1 MNKVLGQVCSFMRNL
16 DKRAVLAA
24 VREFF
29 NSYVF
34 YIFET
39 IAACL
44 FVAAGQEV
52 AGAVFFVA
60 LICMIL
66 LVCDD
71 ILPTTLPFLLI
82 SAFTTNLYDSY
93 DLFIPYIRYAPAAV
107 ICLLFHFIRYRQ
119 PMKTGES
126 AYGIL
131 AVSVAVM
138 LGGIGRFSIMDYV
151 RGAYY
156 VLGLGFGMLAVY
168 FLMRSQFSVKRN
180 YDLRQ
185 RFSVIMTLLGL
196 LCAFIIA
203 SGYYKTFH
211 DIPTS
216 YALGFSRNNISTLL
230 MFAMPFPLFLALK
243 RPWTALLSLV
253 FYGAIAVT
261 TSRGGLL
268 FGTMEVLF
276 CCAYWIFSDGKRIL
290 RTVLC
295 LVSLAI
301 IFLCFRKIILDVI
314 YDRLLAE
321 GAITGEVRYKMMWE
335 AIEKFKKNP
344 LVGFGI
350 LDQDIA
356 YAADKKK
363 GSMAWYHMMTSQVVG
378 SMGLV
383 GIAAY
388 LFQFIGRVKL
398 IFRNFSMWSLCL
410 GVSYLGIL
418 LMSQVNPGEFCPLP
432 FELLTV
438 LLFILQERRLEN
450 DPLPLKG
457 TRKLSL

>member
-1 MNKVLGQVCSFMRNL
+1 
-16 DKRAVLAA
+16 
-24 VREFF
+24 
-29 NSYVF
+29 
-34 YIFET
+34 
-39 IAACL
+39 
-44 FVAAGQEV
+44 
-52 AGAVFFVA
+52 
-60 LICMIL
+60 
-66 LVCDD
+66 
-71 ILPTTLPFLLI
+71 
-82 SAFTTNLYDSY
+82 
-93 DLFIPYIRYAPAAV
+93 
-107 ICLLFHFIRYRQ
+107 
-119 PMKTGES
+119 
-126 AYGIL
+126 
-131 AVSVAVM
+131 
-138 LGGIGRFSIMDYV
+138 
-151 RGAYY
+151 
-156 VLGLGFGMLAVY
+156 
-168 FLMRSQFSVKRN
+168 
-180 YDLRQ
+180 
-185 RFSVIMTLLGL
+185 MTLLGL

-203 SGYYKTFH
+203 SGYYKRFH

-410 GVSYLGIL
+410 GGSYLGIL

-457 TRKLSL
+457 TRKLPL

>member
-1 MNKVLGQVCSFMRNL
+1 MSF
-16 DKRAVLAA
+16 
-24 VREFF
+24 
-29 NSYVF
+29 
-34 YIFET
+34 
-39 IAACL
+39 CGCG
-44 FVAAGQEV
+44 AGSR
-52 AGAVFFVA
+52 GAVFFVA

-203 SGYYKTFH
+203 SGYYKRFH
-211 DIPTS
+211 NIPTS

-243 RPWTALLSLV
+243 RPLDGSFVACVLRRNRRHHIAGRTSLRDDGGSFLLCVLDIFGRKTNSSHRALSRLSGNYFPV
-253 FYGAIAVT
+253 FQKNYFRRHLRQIARGRGNYG
-261 TSRGGLL
+261 RGAL
-268 FGTMEVLF
+268 
-276 CCAYWIFSDGKRIL
+276 
-290 RTVLC
+290 
-295 LVSLAI
+295 
-301 IFLCFRKIILDVI
+301 
-314 YDRLLAE
+314 
-321 GAITGEVRYKMMWE
+321 
-335 AIEKFKKNP
+335 
-344 LVGFGI
+344 
-350 LDQDIA
+350 
-356 YAADKKK
+356 
-363 GSMAWYHMMTSQVVG
+363 
-378 SMGLV
+378 
-383 GIAAY
+383 
-388 LFQFIGRVKL
+388 
-398 IFRNFSMWSLCL
+398 
-410 GVSYLGIL
+410 
-418 LMSQVNPGEFCPLP
+418 
-432 FELLTV
+432 
-438 LLFILQERRLEN
+438 
-450 DPLPLKG
+450 
-457 TRKLSL
+457 